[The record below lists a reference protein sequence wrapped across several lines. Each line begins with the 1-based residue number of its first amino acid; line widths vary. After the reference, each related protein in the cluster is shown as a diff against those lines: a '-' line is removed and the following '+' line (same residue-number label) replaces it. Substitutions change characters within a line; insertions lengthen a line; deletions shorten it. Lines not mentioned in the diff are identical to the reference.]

1 MKSFGN
7 ALVGLAILAALV
19 LCGIGSIG
27 YLIYDHHYLFAIA
40 TLVVV
45 IFAAPT
51 MYREIQ
57 KRLLL

>member
-1 MKSFGN
+1 
-7 ALVGLAILAALV
+7 

>member
-1 MKSFGN
+1 MKEFFGKIF
-7 ALVGLAILAALV
+7 GMAILAALV

-45 IFAAPT
+45 IFAAPS